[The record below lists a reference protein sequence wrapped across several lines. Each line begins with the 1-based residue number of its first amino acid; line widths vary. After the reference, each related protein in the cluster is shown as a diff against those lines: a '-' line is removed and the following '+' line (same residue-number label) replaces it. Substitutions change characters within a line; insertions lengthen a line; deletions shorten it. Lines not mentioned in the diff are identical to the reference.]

1 MRPSMEISLYSRVPY
16 ALLLNWASLIFRRL
30 QAPYSN
36 PQAMCRQACP
46 TCLPEQNSQIICCVD
61 CKTH

>member
-30 QAPYSN
+30 QTPHSN
-36 PQAMCRQACP
+36 PQTMCRQACS
-46 TCLPEQNSQIICCVD
+46 TCLPEHDS
-61 CKTH
+61 

>member
-30 QAPYSN
+30 HALHSKSQN
-36 PQAMCRQACP
+36 MRRQAYL
-46 TCLPEQNSQIICCVD
+46 TCLPKHRVADLCCVK
-61 CKTH
+61 CETL